1 MKKNKKIIGII
12 IIFLMIIILSVI
24 NIYLINYCNNAKT
37 PLTMAEVCK
46 VVAYLEGYDSKEI
59 SLIEEMERVKEN
71 ELYWYTDYVNYVK
84 ELHIFSE
91 FEPQDGFDSTYFNE
105 LKTYK
110 HIEVSKDGYYFVSKQ
125 EFMDFVIDHLDVWQQ
140 SDSTELL
147 YAGIVATPDMD
158 TWSGDIDSWKV
169 CTNKGE
175 FYYTGLN
182 LNGMVDKTV
191 PLLVCKNEVVM
202 IGDNISNE
210 VTYKN
215 IWISGVNDG
224 VLEVNM
230 YGINRQYKIKGT
242 SKEVQDNIGDIQI
255 KKGQITGITVRF
267 DIADEQLRIVLKT
280 TGYTDIVHSNVTLTS
295 NIGYT
300 IENKEDGSVINMSA
314 KEEWSAAA
322 SETMPAGSRYI
333 IKPENPT
340 GQIQILTMNRSQGN
354 PSYKGEIEVFVQ
366 ENGIV
371 LVNQVALEEY
381 LKRVVPSEMPTSF
394 GVEALK
400 VQAVCARSYA
410 YKHIEAPGYPDYSAH
425 MDDSI
430 QYQVYNNTIE
440 YEPSNTAVEMTRGKM
455 LYYADA
461 LVQTY
466 YYSTSC
472 GVGTDVSLWGSNRA
486 SYPYYES
493 KQISQT
499 QSGIDYT
506 NEEQFKELIKN
517 TNEND
522 YDYGTKYYRWSYDF
536 TEEEFNNIVKAQKD
550 IGNIKEIICDRVA
563 GGAVK
568 NMRIVGDKSE
578 VTIESE
584 GYIRKVFNL
593 PSAFFVIEKTDVDG
607 KTGYTI
613 TGGGNGHGIGM
624 SQYAVKKM
632 TELGMD
638 YKSVLL
644 FFFPGTNV
652 F

>member
-1 MKKNKKIIGII
+1 
-12 IIFLMIIILSVI
+12 
-24 NIYLINYCNNAKT
+24 
-37 PLTMAEVCK
+37 
-46 VVAYLEGYDSKEI
+46 
-59 SLIEEMERVKEN
+59 
-71 ELYWYTDYVNYVK
+71 
-84 ELHIFSE
+84 
-91 FEPQDGFDSTYFNE
+91 
-105 LKTYK
+105 
-110 HIEVSKDGYYFVSKQ
+110 
-125 EFMDFVIDHLDVWQQ
+125 MDFVIDHLDIWQQ
-140 SDSTELL
+140 ADSTELL

-158 TWSGDIDSWKV
+158 TWNSDIDSWKV

-191 PLLVCKNEVVM
+191 PLLVCKNEVLM

-230 YGINRQYKIKGT
+230 YGIDRQYKIKGT

-295 NIGYT
+295 DINYT
-300 IENKEDGSVINMSA
+300 IENTQDGSITNMSA

-322 SETMPAGSRYI
+322 SETMPAGSRYL

-366 ENGIV
+366 DNGVV

-410 YKHIEAPGYPDYSAH
+410 YKHIDAPGYPDYGAH

-461 LVQTY
+461 LVQT
-466 YYSTSC
+466 
-472 GVGTDVSLWGSNRA
+472 
-486 SYPYYES
+486 
-493 KQISQT
+493 
-499 QSGIDYT
+499 
-506 NEEQFKELIKN
+506 
-517 TNEND
+517 
-522 YDYGTKYYRWSYDF
+522 
-536 TEEEFNNIVKAQKD
+536 
-550 IGNIKEIICDRVA
+550 
-563 GGAVK
+563 
-568 NMRIVGDKSE
+568 
-578 VTIESE
+578 
-584 GYIRKVFNL
+584 
-593 PSAFFVIEKTDVDG
+593 
-607 KTGYTI
+607 
-613 TGGGNGHGIGM
+613 
-624 SQYAVKKM
+624 
-632 TELGMD
+632 
-638 YKSVLL
+638 
-644 FFFPGTNV
+644 
-652 F
+652 